1 MRIKLFF
8 PSALIILLFLLN
20 NNLPAANQTERI
32 LDYKS
37 DITVYRDGSMTVTE
51 TIKVISKGDQ
61 IKRGIYRTFPTKYKD
76 RYGFNVRISFK
87 VNQVLK
93 NGMVEPFH
101 TESFS
106 NGVKVYIGSKNAFLN
121 PGEYTYSITYTTDR
135 QIGFFEEFD
144 ELYWNV
150 TGNDWGFAIDKAEA
164 IVKLPNGASIIE
176 SDAYTGFEG
185 DKGKDFRMGE
195 DRSGNIKFITTRVL
209 NPNECLTI
217 VVTWPKG
224 IIPEP
229 TFEDKVSNSFQDYP
243 STLAAILGMLVLL
256 VYYLAAWLK
265 VGKDPEKGTIF
276 PLFKP
281 PVRFSP
287 AAVRFMM
294 KMGYSDKVFA
304 AAIVNMAVKGYVK
317 ITENNGDFTLTKTGS
332 NESVLSKG
340 EKKIAHKLFSSRNSI
355 KFKQKNHV
363 KIRASITA
371 LKKSLKVDFE
381 KIYFYT
387 NSNYIIPGIILT
399 VLTLAA
405 VVLSAS
411 EKMGALFMTI
421 WLSGW
426 TTGCFFLVKSAIMA
440 WKAALSSGGGKGALK
455 KGGAMGLTLFSL
467 PFLIGEIVGLTAFSF
482 FASPITVVIFL
493 VIIAINILF
502 YQLLK
507 APTLYGRRFMDQIE
521 GFKMYLEVAEEDRLI
536 VLHSPNKTPE
546 LFEKYLPYA
555 MALDVENAWSEK
567 FSDVLAKASQDTGY
581 TPGWYS
587 GRNWSSLGTTGLA
600 SSLGSSFSS
609 AISSSST
616 APGSSSGSGGGGSS
630 GGGGGGGGGGGW

>member
-1 MRIKLFF
+1 M
-8 PSALIILLFLLN
+8 
-20 NNLPAANQTERI
+20 
-32 LDYKS
+32 
-37 DITVYRDGSMTVTE
+37 
-51 TIKVISKGDQ
+51 
-61 IKRGIYRTFPTKYKD
+61 
-76 RYGFNVRISFK
+76 
-87 VNQVLK
+87 
-93 NGMVEPFH
+93 
-101 TESFS
+101 
-106 NGVKVYIGSKNAFLN
+106 
-121 PGEYTYSITYTTDR
+121 
-135 QIGFFEEFD
+135 
-144 ELYWNV
+144 
-150 TGNDWGFAIDKAEA
+150 
-164 IVKLPNGASIIE
+164 
-176 SDAYTGFEG
+176 
-185 DKGKDFRMGE
+185 
-195 DRSGNIKFITTRVL
+195 
-209 NPNECLTI
+209 
-217 VVTWPKG
+217 
-224 IIPEP
+224 
-229 TFEDKVSNSFQDYP
+229 
-243 STLAAILGMLVLL
+243 
-256 VYYLAAWLK
+256 
-265 VGKDPEKGTIF
+265 
-276 PLFKP
+276 
-281 PVRFSP
+281 
-287 AAVRFMM
+287 
-294 KMGYSDKVFA
+294 
-304 AAIVNMAVKGYVK
+304 
-317 ITENNGDFTLTKTGS
+317 
-332 NESVLSKG
+332 
-340 EKKIAHKLFSSRNSI
+340 
-355 KFKQKNHV
+355 
-363 KIRASITA
+363 
-371 LKKSLKVDFE
+371 KVDFE